1 MNDLEA
7 AELDARSLKG
17 QKGLTRVVRALGY
30 SIAGLLAAFRGEAAF
45 RQLLLLNALLIPV
58 AIALDVSSVER
69 AILVCVLL
77 LALIV
82 ELINSAIEATVDR
95 VSLEVH
101 PLSKQAKDMGSA
113 AQLVALIVIAVAWS
127 SILA

>member
-30 SIAGLLAAFRGEAAF
+30 SIAGLIAAFRGEAAF

>member
-30 SIAGLLAAFRGEAAF
+30 SISGLLAAFRGEAAF
-45 RQLLLLNALLIPV
+45 RQLLLLNTLLIPV

>member
-17 QKGLTRVVRALGY
+17 QKGLARVVRALGY

-58 AIALDVSSVER
+58 AIALDVSSIER

>member
-45 RQLLLLNALLIPV
+45 RQLLLLNTLLIPV
-58 AIALDVSSVER
+58 AIALDISSVER
-69 AILVCVLL
+69 AMLVCVLL

-101 PLSKQAKDMGSA
+101 PLSKRAKDMGSA
-113 AQLVALIVIAVAWS
+113 AQLIALITIGAVWCT
-127 SILA
+127 ILA

>member
-30 SIAGLLAAFRGEAAF
+30 SISGLLAAFRGEAAF
-45 RQLLLLNALLIPV
+45 RQLLLLNTLLIPV
-58 AIALDVSSVER
+58 AIALKVSSVER
-69 AILVCVLL
+69 AMLVCVLL

>member
-30 SIAGLLAAFRGEAAF
+30 SISGLLAAFRGEAAF
-45 RQLLLLNALLIPV
+45 RQLLLLNTLLIPV
-58 AIALDVSSVER
+58 AIALKVSSVER
-69 AILVCVLL
+69 AMLVCVLL

-101 PLSKQAKDMGSA
+101 PLSKRAKDMGSA
-113 AQLVALIVIAVAWS
+113 AQLIALITIGAVWCT
-127 SILA
+127 ILA

>member
-7 AELDARSLKG
+7 AELAARSLKG

-30 SIAGLLAAFRGEAAF
+30 SIAGLIAAFRGEAAF

>member
-30 SIAGLLAAFRGEAAF
+30 SIAGLIAAFRGEAAF

-101 PLSKQAKDMGSA
+101 PLSKRAKDMGSA
-113 AQLVALIVIAVAWS
+113 AQLIALITIGAVWCT
-127 SILA
+127 ILA